1 MPLLLLPFLKAILK
15 KSNQDNKLLLLSSK
29 VLSSLP
35 SQLLCSTSLV
45 LTFSTYLVYN
55 KTMLLAQAD
64 ITNVPNPATNFTDP
78 ATWNIAGLLTGGT
91 GSFSLV
97 NLAFFLVGFVFF
109 ANLVIAAVTYIMSEG
124 SPDNVSKANSR
135 FTTGLIGLIVVFA
148 SFVIVRLVAALFS
161 LDASVPI
168 N

>member
-1 MPLLLLPFLKAILK
+1 
-15 KSNQDNKLLLLSSK
+15 
-29 VLSSLP
+29 
-35 SQLLCSTSLV
+35 
-45 LTFSTYLVYN
+45 
-55 KTMLLAQAD
+55 MLLAQAD

-78 ATWNIAGLLTGGT
+78 TTWNIAGLLTGGT

-97 NLAFFLVGFVFF
+97 NLAFFLVGIVFF

-124 SPDNVSKANSR
+124 SPDSISKANSR

>member
-1 MPLLLLPFLKAILK
+1 
-15 KSNQDNKLLLLSSK
+15 
-29 VLSSLP
+29 
-35 SQLLCSTSLV
+35 
-45 LTFSTYLVYN
+45 
-55 KTMLLAQAD
+55 MLLAQAD

-97 NLAFFLVGFVFF
+97 NLAFFLVGLVFF
-109 ANLVIAAVTYIMSEG
+109 ANLVIAAITYIMSEG
-124 SPDNVSKANSR
+124 SPDNISKANSR

-148 SFVIVRLVAALFS
+148 SFVIVRLVAALFD

>member
-1 MPLLLLPFLKAILK
+1 
-15 KSNQDNKLLLLSSK
+15 
-29 VLSSLP
+29 
-35 SQLLCSTSLV
+35 
-45 LTFSTYLVYN
+45 
-55 KTMLLAQAD
+55 MLLAQAD

>member
-1 MPLLLLPFLKAILK
+1 
-15 KSNQDNKLLLLSSK
+15 
-29 VLSSLP
+29 
-35 SQLLCSTSLV
+35 
-45 LTFSTYLVYN
+45 
-55 KTMLLAQAD
+55 MLLAQAD

-91 GSFSLV
+91 GSFNLV

-109 ANLVIAAVTYIMSEG
+109 SNLVIAAVTYIMSEG